1 MLWYLLIALAPIA
14 AVVYIVWAHR
24 KRATAR
30 VAATS
35 KRFEQIFGASSQRVA
50 APASPVSAPVSP
62 GASAARV
69 STAPGSAGG
78 APLSYLRKERL
89 LDPPHALLFR
99 VLTSGLPEYQV
110 FVHVSLA
117 AVIEIPLA
125 VQGREREQRLRALAQ
140 NVVDCLVCSKEM
152 EVIAAVDLEAG
163 ATADSRIKSEYLKAA
178 RVRYVRINAAA
189 LPQENQVRALLLD
202 ESR

>member
-14 AVVYIVWAHR
+14 AVVYIVWTHR
-24 KRATAR
+24 KRAAAR
-30 VAATS
+30 VAAS
-35 KRFEQIFGASSQRVA
+35 SRRFEQILGASSQRVA
-50 APASPVSAPVSP
+50 APVAPALTPVSP

-69 STAPGSAGG
+69 STAPVAAGG

-89 LDPPHALLFR
+89 LDPQHALLFR
-99 VLTSGLPEYQV
+99 MLASGLPEYEV

-189 LPQENQVRALLLD
+189 LPAATEVRKLLLD
-202 ESR
+202 ETG